1 MDGWDAIDSLI
12 EDCRTEQAAKQ
23 SREED
28 ILDDL
33 CDAFSVQ
40 SEEPDH
46 LQLLYDAWCQT
57 KKNKITLRSDQI
69 AYALEKLR
77 QALNP
82 N

>member
-12 EDCRTEQAAKQ
+12 EDCRTEQAAKR
-23 SREED
+23 SKEED

-46 LQLLYDAWCQT
+46 LQLLYDGMYACMYDVY
-57 KKNKITLRSDQI
+57 ITHQNHPSSV
-69 AYALEKLR
+69 
-77 QALNP
+77 P
-82 N
+82 NI